1 MANGGSPLPSPH
13 TASSSMS
20 LLPRS
25 SAAIGQTPSSTLLQ
39 PHEHHLSNRASFETL
54 TSVASSNPNSSSS
67 SAQLRRPARD
77 SSSSNSS
84 AEHYP
89 AARAARPQFR
99 QVRWQQQQQQQ
110 HHVHRSSN
118 SSLPPV
124 RALPPALHA
133 PHAEV
138 HWRGSPFEAD
148 QFVEGSA
155 DDNDEETMMIPAG
168 LDLSL
173 GSLYGFPYCMGV
185 PDAMEQRAR
194 ALAEAEEAE
203 YQREKEWKAKA
214 RLSGRVSSALKNV
227 SLQGTLP
234 WTRRGRR

>member
-1 MANGGSPLPSPH
+1 
-13 TASSSMS
+13 
-20 LLPRS
+20 
-25 SAAIGQTPSSTLLQ
+25 
-39 PHEHHLSNRASFETL
+39 
-54 TSVASSNPNSSSS
+54 
-67 SAQLRRPARD
+67 
-77 SSSSNSS
+77 
-84 AEHYP
+84 
-89 AARAARPQFR
+89 
-99 QVRWQQQQQQQ
+99 
-110 HHVHRSSN
+110 
-118 SSLPPV
+118 
-124 RALPPALHA
+124 
-133 PHAEV
+133 
-138 HWRGSPFEAD
+138 
-148 QFVEGSA
+148 VEGSA